1 MRADAVVSYRRT
13 VEEATAQAVVDK
25 LRARGGFAHL
35 HPVGVYEYSVR
46 MVLRDGREAIWDAD
60 GAAGLEAVVMRDG
73 VLVGLVETIPD
84 SENLD
89 VDGIVRA
96 IANTDYD
103 APLRP
108 SGPAASARHPHGA
121 DGHAAVDRASPAKP
135 RSSLLRRLTGK

>member
-1 MRADAVVSYRRT
+1 MDEAKATAVVER
-13 VEEATAQAVVDK
+13 
-25 LRARGGFAHL
+25 LRARGAYAHV

-46 MVLRDGREAIWDAD
+46 IVIPDGREAIWDAD

-108 SGPAASARHPHGA
+108 SGPAASALHPHGA
-121 DGHAAVDRASPAKP
+121 DGHAAADGGSPAKP

>member
-1 MRADAVVSYRRT
+1 MDQTTAEQVV
-13 VEEATAQAVVDK
+13 EK

-60 GAAGLEAVVMRDG
+60 GAAGLEAVVLRDG

-89 VDGIVRA
+89 VDGIVHA
-96 IANTDYD
+96 IAGTDYD
-103 APLRP
+103 APLTEHARP
-108 SGPAASARHPHGA
+108 QALPHSDESAVRPAARP
-121 DGHAAVDRASPAKP
+121 AALP
-135 RSSLLRRLTGK
+135 RSGLLRRLTGR

>member
-1 MRADAVVSYRRT
+1 MPYFDV
-13 VEEATAQAVVDK
+13 VEETTARAVVDK
-25 LRARGGFAHL
+25 LRARGGFAHV

-60 GAAGLEAVVMRDG
+60 GAAGLEAVVLRDG

-89 VDGIVRA
+89 VEGIVRV

-103 APLRP
+103 APLAPAR
-108 SGPAASARHPHGA
+108 PAAPAPG
-121 DGHAAVDRASPAKP
+121 PPIPTAKP
-135 RSSLLRRLTGK
+135 RSSLLRRLTGN